1 MKTVLDLNAQA
12 AKKFFLTDENYFTG
26 DLPPYFR
33 FRDLLY
39 KADDILRKWNLSN
52 LTNGNHPKNVPNPNY
67 DIITNK
73 NTEYDWRKL
82 TVINPLLYVNL
93 VNCICNDKAW
103 GEICERFKTFRADEH
118 IVCSSIPVVKR
129 SNRKQKAQQI
139 LNWLSLFEQSA
150 VKQSLNFSHM
160 ACTDIV
166 NCYSSIYTHSIAWA
180 LHNEAIAK
188 ERKFHD
194 NLLGNIIDKN
204 LRYIT
209 YDQTNGIPQG
219 SVLMDFIAEI
229 VLGYMDTLILEKLR
243 TQGIEDYKILRYRD
257 DFKIFTNSPNDTEN
271 ILKSISDVCQHLGF
285 RINAQ
290 KTFSTDMLISKS
302 LKKERF
308 LPPIDLSQKNY
319 KIFLQLYNL
328 SNDQQIAGGM
338 QTLLSQLN
346 KKIKVSKKDDIDLL
360 VSIISDMAYRIP
372 KIIPQAFTTI
382 SHIMRKEPEEQQLC
396 YISKIKKKFSKKAYT
411 NFVHIWLQ
419 RLSVSIDTEIEYEPT
434 ICKIIVDDSIELW
447 DFSWLKPEFLELLK
461 PYNLVNRYKLN
472 HSKLPIANEETNIF
486 EYR

>member
-26 DLPPYFR
+26 DLPPYFC
-33 FRDLLY
+33 FRNLLS
-39 KADDILRKWNLSN
+39 KVDNILNKQDFES
-52 LTNGNHPKNVPNPNY
+52 LTNGRHPKDVQNPNY

-82 TVINPLLYVNL
+82 TVINPVLYVNL

-103 GEICERFKTFRADEH
+103 GEICERFKAFRADEH
-118 IVCSSIPVVKR
+118 IVCSSVPVLKR
-129 SNRKQKAQQI
+129 SKRRQKAQQI
-139 LNWLSLFEQSA
+139 LEWLSFFEQSA

-188 ERKFHD
+188 DKKGD
-194 NLLGNIIDKN
+194 KNLLGNIIDKN
-204 LRYIT
+204 IRYMT
-209 YDQTNGIPQG
+209 YNQTNGIPQG

-229 VLGYMDTLILEKLR
+229 VLGYIDTLILDKLR
-243 TQGIEDYKILRYRD
+243 TKGIEDYKILRYRD
-257 DFKIFTNSPNDTEN
+257 DFKIFTNSANDTEN
-271 ILKSISDVCQHLGF
+271 ILKVISDVCQHLGF

-290 KTFSTDMLISKS
+290 KTFLTDQLIFKS

-308 LPPIDLSQKNY
+308 MPPVDLSQKNY
-319 KIFLQLYNL
+319 KIFLQLYNI
-328 SNDQQIAGGM
+328 SSDQQISGGM
-338 QTLLSQLN
+338 QTVLSRLN
-346 KKIKVSKKDDIDLL
+346 KNIKVTKKDDVELL
-360 VSIISDMAYRIP
+360 ISIITDMAYRIP

-382 SHIMRKEPEEQQLC
+382 SHIMRKEPKERQLD
-396 YISKIKKKFSKKAYT
+396 YINKIKNKFSKKAYT

-419 RLSVSIDTEIEYEPT
+419 RLSISIDAKIEYEPT
-434 ICKIIVDDSIELW
+434 ICKMVVNDSVELW
-447 DFSWLKPEFLELLK
+447 DFSWLRADVLEQLK
-461 PYNLVNRYKLN
+461 PYSLVNKYKLN
-472 HSKLPIANEETNIF
+472 HSKLPIKNAETNIF
-486 EYR
+486 EYN